1 MESGEKDITQK
12 KETKHITCL
21 STIKFIHNVAI
32 KLQNNKL
39 QLSRKYSSNNI
50 SLKRK
55 GIQEIFK
62 LIHKQY

>member
-1 MESGEKDITQK
+1 MESGEKEITQK
-12 KETKHITCL
+12 GNKTYYM
-21 STIKFIHNVAI
+21 FVHNLLVMIAI

-39 QLSRKYSSNNI
+39 QISRKYSSNNI